1 MKIKELNDKTNS
13 KSQEEMVDYLIGKDS
28 ALQKHESEDALMN
41 DPFMA
46 DAIEGLYGN
55 FNDQELNQ
63 VKNKLNNF
71 ISNKVKNQKN
81 RSTKAISFPLWIV
94 LLSIVLLLISI
105 AGYILIRFMLD

>member
-1 MKIKELNDKTNS
+1 MKNKYLNDKTNS
-13 KSQEEMVDYLIGKDS
+13 TSQEMMVDYLIGKDA
-28 ALQKHESEDALMN
+28 ALQKHETEDILMN
-41 DPFMA
+41 DPFVA

-81 RSTKAISFPLWIV
+81 KLHKTLSFPLWIV
-94 LLSIVLLLISI
+94 LLLIILLLISI
-105 AGYILIRFMLD
+105 TGYVLIRFMLE